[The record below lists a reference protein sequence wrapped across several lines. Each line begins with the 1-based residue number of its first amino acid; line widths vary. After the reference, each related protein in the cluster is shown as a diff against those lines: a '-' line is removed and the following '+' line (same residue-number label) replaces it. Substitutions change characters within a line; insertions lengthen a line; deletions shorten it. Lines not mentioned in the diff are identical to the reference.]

1 MRYLVRFH
9 GVALFAALLA
19 LIASAASA
27 QAETDS
33 VVVSPGQLEVAQRSE
48 LESRLADLE
57 TAYQEANVRKP
68 RAGVAVS
75 VLVITG
81 GFAALFAGVI
91 VQSEFFDPN
100 QENQRAGGALIGV
113 GSATIAVGAGG
124 LAFSGVRL
132 KRAKRERR
140 RLEPEIESL
149 RSTLGSG
156 TEQR

>member
-75 VLVITG
+75 VLLI
-81 GFAALFAGVI
+81 
-91 VQSEFFDPN
+91 
-100 QENQRAGGALIGV
+100 AGGVMAQV
-113 GSATIAVGAGG
+113 AGG
-124 LAFSGVRL
+124 LDWKTQGKLHRGYRCGYLSQPHMLTGGDSRVHCDRCY
-132 KRAKRERR
+132 
-140 RLEPEIESL
+140 
-149 RSTLGSG
+149 RS
-156 TEQR
+156 R